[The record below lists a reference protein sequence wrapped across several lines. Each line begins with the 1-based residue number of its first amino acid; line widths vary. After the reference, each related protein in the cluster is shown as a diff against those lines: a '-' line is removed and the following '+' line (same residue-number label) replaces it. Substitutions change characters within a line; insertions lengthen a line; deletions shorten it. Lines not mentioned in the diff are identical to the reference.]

1 MDNEK
6 CKMGMPEKEAEQAM
20 HRLLISAPSLNRQKI
35 LSFLERMLLEFQ
47 AVDGHVKT
55 GTNAFGER
63 GPELSCENGVIVPY
77 DAGRLLGE
85 QYISSGIF
93 R

>member
-1 MDNEK
+1 
-6 CKMGMPEKEAEQAM
+6 
-20 HRLLISAPSLNRQKI
+20 
-35 LSFLERMLLEFQ
+35 MLLEFQ